1 MSTHAPFFFL
11 LIISLSFKLCNCTI
25 NTTVF
30 CPEIEKRSL
39 LTFMKSLNDPDK
51 QLSSWD
57 AEINCCQWKGVV
69 CHHLT
74 GHVHQ
79 LHLRCNSPFPFQ
91 GLRGKINP
99 SLLKLKHLAFLDLSQ
114 NYFNAKIPSFMGSF
128 TALEHLNL
136 SNAGFYGK
144 IPYSIG
150 NLSNLHA
157 LDLNA
162 YRYISVDSHG
172 NKQNML
178 DVDSLEWMLGLPEL
192 EYLNMNGVDLSKA
205 VNWPKVLI
213 NSHPCL
219 LQLHLK
225 RCNLDSM
232 AATNDANTT
241 SLTFLDLSSNYFQS
255 SAVLTWTFQLK
266 SLLFLDLSQNIFEGY
281 QLLSMP
287 QNCST

>member
-1 MSTHAPFFFL
+1 MSTHAPFVFL
-11 LIISLSFKLCNCTI
+11 LIISLSFKLCNCTR
-25 NTTVF
+25 NTTVL
-30 CPEIEKRSL
+30 CPEIEKQSL
-39 LTFMKSLNDPDK
+39 LTFMKSLNDPNK

-57 AEINCCQWKGVV
+57 AETDCCKWEGVV
-69 CHHLT
+69 CDHLT

-79 LHLRCNSPFPFQ
+79 LHLPFQ
-91 GLRGKINP
+91 GLSGKINP

-114 NYFNAKIPSFMGSF
+114 NFFNAKIPSFIGSF

-144 IPYSIG
+144 IPYTIG

-162 YRYISVDSHG
+162 HRYFFVDSHG
-172 NKQNML
+172 NPQNTL

-205 VNWPKVLI
+205 VNWPKVI
-213 NSHPCL
+213 NSHPSL

-225 RCNLDSM
+225 RCNLASM
-232 AATNDANTT
+232 AATNDVNTT

-255 SAVLTWTFQLK
+255 SAVLTWTFQFR
-266 SLLFLDLSQNIFEGY
+266 SLLFLDLSDNSFEGPIPTTTNATKL
-281 QLLSMP
+281 QH
-287 QNCST
+287 